1 MKLVYNDELIEKI
14 LEERAKRNRWLII
27 EADGSGYVVTDD
39 DGRRISVNIFFY
51 ELEEKPKAFDSLF
64 VSDSVIDALNEGL
77 RCFQFSTKIGEGFA
91 RKPHD
96 FIKNPTEFLILE
108 YEDGMQILLE
118 QWYG

>member
-1 MKLVYNDELIEKI
+1 MKLVYDDDLIEKI
-14 LEERAKRNRWLII
+14 FEERAKRNRWLII

-96 FIKNPTEFLILE
+96 FTRNPTEFLILE
-108 YEDGMQILLE
+108 YEDGRQILLE